1 MGGPSLP
8 SLGFAMGLERLLL
21 LMDAQN
27 LPFPDD
33 RTPDLYI
40 VPMGE
45 AAAVAAAKVCQQLRE
60 EGFVALT
67 DLNGRGL
74 KAQMK
79 YANKIGASYTMVIG
93 DDELQKGKANIK
105 NMANGDQVE
114 VSLENLVKE
123 FYDITMEAAFSNM
136 ENSVENL
143 GK

>member
-33 RTPDLYI
+33 RTPDLYV
-40 VPMGE
+40 VPMGD
-45 AAAVAAAKVCQQLRE
+45 AAAVATAKICQQLRE

-93 DDELQKGKANIK
+93 DDELAQGKGNVK
-105 NMANGDQVE
+105 NMATGVQTE
-114 VSLENLVKE
+114 ISLETLVE
-123 FYDITMEAAFSNM
+123 DFYKVTMEAAFDQM
-136 ENSVENL
+136 EQSVENL